1 MNPNGTPHK
10 LLSISCNII
19 IDTQKRQLEISERKD
34 KSIIEIQD
42 CVEFNKKLCHDE
54 RIRR

>member
-19 IDTQKRQLEISERKD
+19 IDTQKRQLESSERKD

-42 CVEFNKKLCHDE
+42 CVELNKKLCHDE